1 MQVRPNESSQMN
13 IISLILAI
21 IGIVIFVLAYE
32 GHKYGSLGLGLAFVS
47 TAWVI
52 QLLWPSLAQI
62 TV

>member
-1 MQVRPNESSQMN
+1 MN

>member
-1 MQVRPNESSQMN
+1 MN

-21 IGIVIFVLAYE
+21 IAIVIFVLSYE
-32 GHKYGSLGLGLAFVS
+32 GHKYGSIGLGLAFIS
-47 TAWVI
+47 TAWVV